1 MRAWRTGSRRSGVDR
16 AEGEGLPIWAPRSRG
31 RWRRVLG
38 IVGILLVG
46 LGPLFIVLPAEDEDE
61 KPSCGAPAV
70 AVALGADTA
79 DPGYEE
85 SCRTNARRSVAL
97 GLILTLPG
105 A

>member
-1 MRAWRTGSRRSGVDR
+1 MRAWRTGSRRSGVD
-16 AEGEGLPIWAPRSRG
+16 
-31 RWRRVLG
+31 
-38 IVGILLVG
+38 
-46 LGPLFIVLPAEDEDE
+46 PAEDEDE

-105 A
+105 ALLLWWCWHGREVVDTPPPPGSPSGDDPSWWAWP